1 MLAKLLTIASR
12 CHSTP
17 KFVGHACYSAG
28 SFLGVPLVTGVG
40 QGCPKG
46 CTRATSLTICRSIGG
61 RTTADSCREGPVTT
75 LLVATMQVRTLQTKR
90 QAEMLTDIMSMSNHA
105 TTSTTNLTNYT
116 RCIYSIHMHH
126 RHHCRHGASTHMY
139 LCTHTNH
146 NGVMHVML

>member
-1 MLAKLLTIASR
+1 MLAKQLTIASR

-28 SFLGVPLVTGVG
+28 SFLGVPSVTGVG

-90 QAEMLTDIMSMSNHA
+90 QAEMLTDIMSMSNH
-105 TTSTTNLTNYT
+105 TSTSTIYIFNKLHTDAFTVHTCIIDTTVGMVQLYT
-116 RCIYSIHMHH
+116 CICVHI
-126 RHHCRHGASTHMY
+126 STIMA
-139 LCTHTNH
+139 
-146 NGVMHVML
+146 